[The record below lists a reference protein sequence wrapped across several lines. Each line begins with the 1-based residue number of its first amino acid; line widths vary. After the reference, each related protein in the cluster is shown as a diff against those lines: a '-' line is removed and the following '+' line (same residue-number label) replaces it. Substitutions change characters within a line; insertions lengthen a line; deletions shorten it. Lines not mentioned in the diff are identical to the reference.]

1 MSTRAK
7 IAVSR
12 EGAGASVDLVEVD
25 LPDPTGNQV
34 LVEIGIT
41 ALCHSQLHHLAAPQR
56 MVMGHEAT
64 GFVAQVGT
72 DVDSVSV
79 GETVLVT
86 WVPKD
91 PDQADRAA
99 PPASVALPDGDF
111 AVSPNVYTWG
121 SHVLVDEMYVVPLPA
136 DIDLDVASVLG
147 CAVITGAGAV
157 LHTAQVQ
164 AGESVAI
171 IGVGGVGLCAVAAAS
186 KLGADPIIAVDL
198 SNQKLE
204 MAMRFGAT
212 HGVNAAA
219 VDDPIAAV
227 RALTPGEGLDFVR
240 QPVAGPDYVFDCI
253 GKPATVAQALQMVRP
268 GRYTIT
274 RGGMAVVVGVPT
286 AQLELPPAP
295 LLVGERTL
303 IGSIGGSCSP
313 SSDVPRFI
321 DWWKEGDL
329 DLDHLVTVR
338 YPIERINDAVS
349 DLKEGRIEGRALLEV

>member
-1 MSTRAK
+1 MATSAK
-7 IAVSR
+7 VAVSG
-12 EGAGASVDLVEVD
+12 EAADSPVELIDVE
-25 LPDPTGNQV
+25 LPDPVGHEV

-41 ALCHSQLHHLAAPQR
+41 ALCHSQLHHLASPRR
-56 MVMGHEAT
+56 MAMGHEAT
-64 GFVAQVGT
+64 GVVAQVGP
-72 DVDSVSV
+72 DVRSVSP
-79 GETVLVT
+79 GDTVLVT

-91 PDQADRAA
+91 AGHADRAA
-99 PPASVALPDGDF
+99 APAAVALPDGDVAF
-111 AVSPNVYTWG
+111 SPNVYTWG
-121 SHVLVDEMYVVPLPA
+121 SHVVVDEMYVVPLP
-136 DIDLDVASVLG
+136 DDVDLDIASVLG

-164 AGESVAI
+164 AGQSVAI
-171 IGVGGVGLCAVAAAS
+171 IGVGGVGLCAVAAAA
-186 KLGADPIIAVDL
+186 KLGASPIIAVDL
-198 SNQKLE
+198 SDDKLD

-227 RALTPGEGLDFVR
+227 RALTPGEGLDFAR
-240 QPVAGPDYVFDCI
+240 QPVFGPDYVFDCI

-268 GRYTIT
+268 GRYTIN

-313 SSDVPRFI
+313 GTDVPRFI
-321 DWWKEGDL
+321 EWWKAGEL

-338 YPIERINDAVS
+338 YPLERINDAVA
-349 DLKEGRIEGRALLEV
+349 DLKAGRIEGRALLEV